1 MLLIANPTRPEHKAE
16 QALLF
21 KLRQTA
27 LSAGSQISESHRVQI
42 RIAELLSYLRKN
54 NPTLQ
59 FRERYIYRAGLLGE
73 GLVMRVDAGMDMVT
87 IRRVTADNVVS
98 LHKITTAVTVGG
110 VQ

>member
-1 MLLIANPTRPEHKAE
+1 MLLIANPTRPQHKAE

-54 NPTLQ
+54 NPTLL
-59 FRERYIYRAGLLGE
+59 FRERYIYQAGLLGE
-73 GLVMRVDAGMDMVT
+73 GLVMRVDAGMDVVT
-87 IRRVTADNVVS
+87 LRRVNANNVIS
-98 LHKITTAVTVGG
+98 LHKISVSTIKGG
-110 VQ
+110 QQ

>member
-1 MLLIANPTRPEHKAE
+1 MLLIAKPTRPEHKAE

-27 LSAGSQISESHRVQI
+27 LGAGSQISESHRVQI

-73 GLVMRVDAGMDMVT
+73 GLVMRVDAGMNMVT

-98 LHKITTAVTVGG
+98 LHKVSVSTIKGG
-110 VQ
+110 QQ

>member
-1 MLLIANPTRPEHKAE
+1 MLLIAKPTRPQHKAE
-16 QALLF
+16 QALLL

-54 NPTLQ
+54 NPTLL
-59 FRERYIYRAGLLGE
+59 FRERYIYKTGLLGE
-73 GLVMRVDAGMDMVT
+73 GLVMRVDHNMSSVT

-98 LHKITTAVTVGG
+98 LHKVSVSTITGG
-110 VQ
+110 AQ

>member
-1 MLLIANPTRPEHKAE
+1 MLLIAKPTRPQHKAE

-54 NPTLQ
+54 NPTLL
-59 FRERYIYRAGLLGE
+59 FRERYIYQAGLLGE
-73 GLVMRVDAGMDMVT
+73 GLVLRVDHNMSCVT
-87 IRRVTADNVVS
+87 IRRVTADNVIS
-98 LHKITTAVTVGG
+98 LHKISVSTIKGG
-110 VQ
+110 QQ